1 MGIWQIIVGSVVLIL
16 SVLMIIVIILQEG
29 HDAGLGTITGGAGA
43 FTKRGKAKT
52 ADAMFAKVTKFCAI
66 LFFVFVVVLNALS
79 YFGLTGKPKADK
91 TDEVI
96 QSTVSDVS
104 TEGSVQP
111 DEEASAQESAQSA
124 EETSAQAS
132 TEASKEESAQA
143 STEASKEESAQAST
157 EASKEESAQASTE
170 VSKEESA
177 QASAEESKAVT
188 SAAE

>member
-1 MGIWQIIVGSVVLIL
+1 MNAFGIVLGILLAIVSIAIIV
-16 SVLMIIVIILQEG
+16 VIILQEG
-29 HDAGLGTITGGAGA
+29 HDAGLGTITGGADS

-143 STEASKEESAQAST
+143 STEASKEESAQVST
-157 EASKEESAQASTE
+157 EA
-170 VSKEESA
+170 SKEESA